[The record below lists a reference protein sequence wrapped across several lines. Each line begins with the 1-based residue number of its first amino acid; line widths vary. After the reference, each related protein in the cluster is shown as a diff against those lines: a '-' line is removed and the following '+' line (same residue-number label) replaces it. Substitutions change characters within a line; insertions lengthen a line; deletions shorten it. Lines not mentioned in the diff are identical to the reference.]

1 MEHHPKHGAVTGSAY
16 ALAQQRRRAAM
27 VCWLGDAWGMVRRLI
42 FRGRVAEVVPI
53 VSSLTPDMES
63 DPTFA
68 KGLTSCA
75 LEGRIDMHTVNAF
88 FLVLNPFSRAVFPSK
103 NIVNALPLRWHQKC

>member
-1 MEHHPKHGAVTGSAY
+1 
-16 ALAQQRRRAAM
+16 
-27 VCWLGDAWGMVRRLI
+27 MVRRLI

-88 FLVLNPFSRAVFPSK
+88 FLVLNPCSRAVIRLE
-103 NIVNALPLRWHQKC
+103 NVLNALPLRWREICEAMRIETVINTPNIGD